1 MEKEDLNLLEQREIV
16 TFYSEVSQT
25 VLYFPLSVYAV
36 WLRSKNGRN
45 MCNRN
50 GRELSISEAMAQTV
64 KPLIRAKQ
72 GCPIE

>member
-1 MEKEDLNLLEQREIV
+1 MEKEDLNLLEQRGIV

-50 GRELSISEAMAQTV
+50 GRE
-64 KPLIRAKQ
+64 
-72 GCPIE
+72 